1 MSAVDYE
8 REFLQVEHIPY
19 ARPIDDSHLIT
30 IDADGENITISY
42 IEWGGFVRHLI
53 DMTRMRVSYYNQHSL
68 REWRTRAVQE
78 LGIPGGV
85 ANGIVSDIATY
96 LYFLT
101 DSN

>member
-1 MSAVDYE
+1 MNAVDYE

-53 DMTRMRVSYYNQHSL
+53 DMTRMRVSYDNQDALH
-68 REWRTRAVQE
+68 EWRAHAVQE

-85 ANGIVSDIATY
+85 ANGIVSNIVTY
-96 LYFLT
+96 LFFIT
-101 DSN
+101 V